1 TSAARG
7 AIRLAGA
14 VVSENLNESADSAS
28 LDVLGAQHAKEDAQA
43 ASTIQL
49 TTIHQQAALLSQVA
63 QVQQLVRQEG
73 VARFDLYNLREAVSQ
88 AAGTYLATLA
98 KGNAI
103 VENRIRFLQQTAA
116 QVQAYRYKDMAFRI
130 FRNDALQKYRS
141 QFDLAARYVF
151 LAAKAYDYET
161 GLLQDASRSGSS
173 FLEDIVKKRA
183 IGTIQNGVPVAGTV
197 GDSGLAA
204 PMAAMGANYS
214 TIKANLGLNNQ
225 ITRQRLFSLRNGW
238 FRIGNAA
245 TNAAVWQQTLQ
256 RSIVSNIW

>member
-103 VENRIRFLQQTAA
+103 LENRLRFLQETAA
-116 QVQAYRYKDMAFRI
+116 QVQAFRYKDMAFRI

-161 GLLQDASRSGSS
+161 GLLQTSTESGSA
-173 FLEDIVKKRA
+173 FLGDIVKKRA
-183 IGTIQNGVPVAGTV
+183 IGTIQNGVPIAGTT
-197 GDSGLAA
+197 GDSVLPAPTAA
-204 PMAAMGANYS
+204 LGANYS
-214 TIKANLGLNNQ
+214 PIQPDPGLHNQ
-225 ITRQRLFSLRNGW
+225 STPQP
-238 FRIGNAA
+238 
-245 TNAAVWQQTLQ
+245 
-256 RSIVSNIW
+256 